1 MEVGEVGGHRGVVV
15 LRIVTAANQDLTVVA
30 GAERVDVTRQVSAH
44 LAFGH
49 GIRYCLGAPLA
60 RIELQEVFTQLV
72 TRFPTMRLA
81 VPAEDLAL
89 REDTLTGGLVELP
102 VTW

>member
-1 MEVGEVGGHRGVVV
+1 
-15 LRIVTAANQDLTVVA
+15 
-30 GAERVDVTRQVSAH
+30 TRSTNPH

-60 RIELQEVFTQLV
+60 RVELREVFTQLV
-72 TRFPTMRLA
+72 TRFPGMRLA
-81 VPAEDLAL
+81 VPAEEV
-89 REDTLTGGLVELP
+89 RQKSEQLTAGLVELP